1 METGTAAPDLPH
13 RTHIFDAARNRYFN
27 AVRGGNA
34 AEAKNQGAEMLTG
47 IEVLP
52 VAFVL
57 LFVTWAFVLIGSR
70 YFGSTD

>member
-1 METGTAAPDLPH
+1 MPSAA
-13 RTHIFDAARNRYFN
+13 TI
-27 AVRGGNA
+27 A

-57 LFVTWAFVLIGSR
+57 LFVIWAFVLIGSR
-70 YFGSTD
+70 YFGTTD